1 MQQIVFQRKF
11 SGLLN
16 AVKTEI
22 LKHLEEMMQPIK
34 NIVIEKI
41 QKKIASNLNFKKS
54 RLNFEEKK
62 LFNVSLLHLHTKFGI
77 NRTSHLGVSLY
88 TDRQIF
94 YQTDRQYTDR
104 QF

>member
-11 SGLLN
+11 SGLLD

-22 LKHLEEMMQPIK
+22 LQHLEEMIQPIK

-54 RLNFEEKK
+54 R
-62 LFNVSLLHLHTKFGI
+62 
-77 NRTSHLGVSLY
+77 
-88 TDRQIF
+88 
-94 YQTDRQYTDR
+94 
-104 QF
+104 